1 MIDTKLLAIVEEVT
15 QLELFED
22 LFFGWPETLGQRY
35 DDIQS
40 RERVIQN
47 IVPEI
52 LGDTDGDGEALT
64 RRSVRELV
72 RRNVRPNQEGWRAA
86 YIQSCNELIRVATH
100 PTLVSSLL
108 ATLLAS
114 VAENAAE
121 EDIQRL
127 LFEWTYP
134 R

>member
-1 MIDTKLLAIVEEVT
+1 MLAIAEEVT
-15 QLELFED
+15 QAEFFEE
-22 LFFGWPETLGQRY
+22 LFFGWPETVRQRFE
-35 DDIQS
+35 DVQS
-40 RERVIQN
+40 RQRAIEE
-47 IVPEI
+47 IVPEV
-52 LGDTDGDGEALT
+52 LSETDGDGEVLT
-64 RRSVRELV
+64 RRSVRQLV
-72 RRNVRPNQEGWRAA
+72 RRNVRPNHEGWRAA
-86 YIQSCNELIRVATH
+86 YIQCCNELIRVGTH